1 MAEAEVEEA
10 KGRIRF
16 RLEYDFT
23 LQELKVTV
31 RKIFFL
37 KIINAVKSIDNLLI
51 GDDRSMTSVSF

>member
-1 MAEAEVEEA
+1 MEEKVQEEA

-31 RKIFFL
+31 REKFNL
-37 KIINAVKSIDNLLI
+37 EYHQSCKKKSFW
-51 GDDRSMTSVSF
+51 S

>member
-1 MAEAEVEEA
+1 MLSDIDRIFHYFQVEEAAQEEA

-31 RKIFFL
+31 
-37 KIINAVKSIDNLLI
+37 S
-51 GDDRSMTSVSF
+51 TESVS